1 MTQNLEKE
9 VSLMCNLSIGV
20 EEQGMQTAT
29 FQALQNLMD
38 SLKINAEQ
46 AMRLLKIPKDEQ
58 EKYASMLKKV

>member
-1 MTQNLEKE
+1 
-9 VSLMCNLSIGV
+9 MCNLSKGV
-20 EEQGMQTAT
+20 EEKGIQEGIQTAT

-46 AMRLLKIPKDEQ
+46 AMLLLKIPQDEQ

>member
-9 VSLMCNLSIGV
+9 VSLMCNLSKGV

-46 AMRLLKIPKDEQ
+46 DMRLLKIPKDEQ

>member
-1 MTQNLEKE
+1 
-9 VSLMCNLSIGV
+9 MCNLSKGV
-20 EEQGMQTAT
+20 EEQGMRTAT